1 MKTLVNREVKNY
13 PNAVISEDSLNW
25 YVDLKQGLDEGEY
38 PKIEWTLDEAIE
50 DQINFEL
57 E

>member
-13 PNAVISEDSLNW
+13 PNAVISEDSSNW
-25 YVDLKQGLDEGEY
+25 YVDLKQGLNEGEY

>member
-13 PNAVISEDSLNW
+13 PNAVISEDLSNW
-25 YVDLKQGLDEGEY
+25 YVDLKQGLNEGEY
-38 PKIEWTLDEAIE
+38 TKIEWTLDEAIE